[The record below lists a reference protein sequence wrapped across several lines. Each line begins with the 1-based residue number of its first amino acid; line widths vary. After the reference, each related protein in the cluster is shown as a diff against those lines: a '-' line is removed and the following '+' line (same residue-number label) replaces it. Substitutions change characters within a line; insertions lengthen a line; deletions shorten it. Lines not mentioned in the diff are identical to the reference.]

1 MPSNRFRFFFPF
13 LLFALLIGACTL
25 PAGGLGLWPTPTP
38 TLTPTATP
46 SPTPTITPTPTP
58 TPTPQPSGWLE
69 NGQRALFEGD
79 WDAAR
84 AALQQAQAQSA
95 DPAVLAAAQLG
106 LGRADLYARHY
117 AAALDAFRAVI
128 TAYPDTTAATDA
140 YFYLA
145 EAYQALERYT
155 EAAKAYQAFLQHRPG
170 YIDAYLYEWMGD
182 NRFNAG
188 DYNGAASAY
197 QAALKASP
205 PQDRI
210 YGIKLGIAR
219 AHHMEGDLTTAI
231 AEYQAL
237 YQADAN
243 GYRRALLDWYIGQ
256 AYTALH
262 DPEHAHEAYLDAVNN
277 YPAAYQSYLAL
288 TQLVKDGVPVDDLN
302 RGLTDYFAGQYG
314 VAVQAFDRYLN
325 AQPGGSD
332 TALYYKGLALRAMG
346 NAAEATAAWQALIDS
361 HPQSRFWDKAWEQKA
376 YTEWAYLDLYDKA
389 TETLLAFVQA
399 APTHPRAAEFLFDA
413 ARVQV
418 RAGNLAR
425 AAALWE
431 RVAREYPTSGYAFR
445 SLYLAAITTH
455 RLGNDE
461 AARGLLQEASAAAA
475 KAENRAAAYL
485 WLGKLRAAAGDSP
498 GARNAWQLAAAAD
511 PTGYYSERARD
522 LLAGRPPFAPPPA
535 FHLTTN
541 WAAERQQAATW
552 VRSRFELADSPAD
565 LLTPGHLASDPR
577 FIRGSELWR
586 LGRYEEAKAEFEA
599 LRAAVADSPADTF
612 RLAEYF
618 RQIGL
623 YRSAV
628 FAARHVL
635 DLAGLD
641 DAATLTA
648 APPYFA
654 HLRFGTFY
662 SDLVLPA
669 AQAYDFHP
677 LFLFAV
683 LRQESLFEGFVHSS
697 AGARGLM
704 QLMPATAKEIY
715 QQTGWPPDF
724 TPDDL
729 YRPKVSITYGAH
741 YLARQRDYL
750 KGDLYAALAAYNA
763 GPGNAA
769 RWQQAAQG
777 DPDLLLEIIPY
788 GQTRDYIRRIYEAFV
803 IYRNL
808 YGTMPPG

>member
-1 MPSNRFRFFFPF
+1 MRLRSRWIPV
-13 LLFALLIGACTL
+13 LLLAALAGMGWACTFSA
-25 PAGGLGLWPTPTP
+25 PAALWA
-38 TLTPTATP
+38 TATPSPTFTPSP

-69 NGQRALFEGD
+69 EGRHALFNGD
-79 WDAAR
+79 WDAAQ
-84 AALQQAQAQSA
+84 AAFQKAARSS
-95 DPAVLAAAQLG
+95 DPAVQAAAQLG
-106 LGRADLYARHY
+106 LGRTALNARHY
-117 AAALDAFRAVI
+117 ANALEILRGVVTNFPN
-128 TAYPDTTAATDA
+128 TPAATDA

-145 EAYQALERYT
+145 ETYQALERYA
-155 EAAKAYQAFLQHRPG
+155 EAAEAYQAFLQHRPG

-188 DYNGAASAY
+188 DYSGAASAY

-219 AHHMEGDLTTAI
+219 AHDMAGDKATAI

-237 YQADAN
+237 YKTESN
-243 GYRRALLDWYIGQ
+243 GYRLAALDWYIGQ
-256 AYTALH
+256 AYRKLGDT
-262 DPEHAHEAYLDAVNN
+262 EKAHEAYLDAVNN
-277 YPAAYQSYLAL
+277 YPAAYQAYLAL
-288 TQLVKDGVPVDDLN
+288 TELVKDGVPVNDLN

-314 VAVQAFDRYLN
+314 VAVQAFDRYIN

-332 TALYYKGLALRAMG
+332 TALYYKGMALRAMG
-346 NAAEATAAWQALIDS
+346 KAAEATTAWQALIDGF
-361 HPQSRFWDKAWEQKA
+361 PKSRFWDKAWEQKA
-376 YTEWAYLDLYDKA
+376 YTEWAYLDLYDQA
-389 TETLLAFVQA
+389 TDTLLAFVQA
-399 APTHPRAAEFLFDA
+399 VPTHPRAAEFLFDA
-413 ARVQV
+413 ARVQE
-418 RAGNLAR
+418 RAGHLAR

-431 RVAREYPTSGYAFR
+431 RVARAYPASGYAFR
-445 SLYLAAITTH
+445 SLYLAAVTTH

-461 AARGLLQEASAAAA
+461 AASGLLQEAADAAA
-475 KAENRAAAYL
+475 KPEDRAAAYL
-485 WLGKLRAAAGDSP
+485 WLGKLRAAAGDQA
-498 GARNAWQLAAAAD
+498 GARNAWERAAATD

-522 LLAGRPPFAPPPA
+522 LLDGRAPFAPPPA
-535 FHLTTN
+535 FHLAHD
-541 WAAERQQAATW
+541 WEAERQQAAAW
-552 VRSRFELADSPAD
+552 VRNRFDLPTPAAD
-565 LLTPGHLASDPR
+565 LLSPGALASDPR

-586 LGRYEEAKAEFEA
+586 LGRYEEAKAEFED

-662 SDLVLPA
+662 SDLVLPV
-669 AQAYDFHP
+669 AQAYKFHP

-704 QLMPATAKEIY
+704 QLMPATAQEIY
-715 QQTGWPPDF
+715 QQIAWPPDF
-724 TPDDL
+724 TAADL
-729 YRPKVSITYGAH
+729 YRPTVSITYGAH

-750 KGDLYAALAAYNA
+750 GGDLYAALAGYNA

-769 RWQQAAQG
+769 AWQKLAHG
-777 DPDLLLEIIPY
+777 DPDLFLEIIRY
-788 GQTRDYIRRIYEAFV
+788 GQTRDYIRRIYETFV
-803 IYRNL
+803 IYRTL
-808 YGTMPPG
+808 YGTLPPG